1 VVIGPSTI
9 DVKFADLPFLSSH
22 SACTF
27 QGSPP
32 TAASCEITNSV
43 GDRTRTIGNE
53 AHFTIPAAPTDS
65 GNWDLYNIMSATL
78 KVIDGSRNMTDTASA
93 SSGTASMTGATTT
106 TPTAGSA
113 ASSIALGSGSGSTSA
128 GFARET
134 GVPAAKWVVGVGVAV
149 GAMVAA

>member
-1 VVIGPSTI
+1 VAIGPSTI
-9 DVKFADLPFLSSH
+9 DVKFADLPFVSSH

-32 TAASCEITNSV
+32 TAASCEITNQV
-43 GDRTRTIGNE
+43 GGRTRTIENE
-53 AHFTIPAAPTDS
+53 VHFTIPAAPTDS

-78 KVIDGSRNMTDTASA
+78 KVIDGSGNATDTASA
-93 SSGTASMTGATTT
+93 STT

-113 ASSIALGSGSGSTSA
+113 ASSTALGSGSGSTSA

-134 GVPAAKWVVGVGVAV
+134 GVPAAKWVVGMGVAV

>member
-1 VVIGPSTI
+1 VAIGPSTI
-9 DVKFADLPFLSSH
+9 DVKFADLPFVSSH

-32 TAASCEITNSV
+32 TAASCEITNQV
-43 GDRTRTIGNE
+43 GGRTRTIENE
-53 AHFTIPAAPTDS
+53 VHFTIPAAPTDS

-78 KVIDGSRNMTDTASA
+78 KVIDGSGNTTDTASA
-93 SSGTASMTGATTT
+93 STT

-113 ASSIALGSGSGSTSA
+113 ASSTALGSGSGSTSA

-134 GVPAAKWVVGVGVAV
+134 GVPAAKWVVGMGVAV